1 MNKGVSI
8 FYEFHEQGSP
18 HIIAGIYEP
27 DELTEEEMRKKL
39 LVLMDKSEFH
49 PRETIEYYNHKK
61 VLAEYWLNNNVLTK
75 EQKYTFSKFFPEALK
90 PESLSSSPFK
100 FVYYDA
106 DADKFI
112 WRNRKNDE
120 VNKFIGDL
128 LRSNL
133 VTRDRKRT

>member
-18 HIIAGIYEP
+18 HIIAGIYET
-27 DELTEEEMRKKL
+27 DELSEKEMRKKL

-49 PRETIEYYNHKK
+49 SRETITYFNHRK
-61 VLAEYWLNNNVLTK
+61 VLAQYWLNDNVLSK
-75 EQKYTFSKFFPEALK
+75 DQEYTFSRFFPEALK

-120 VNKFIGDL
+120 VNKFMNDL
-128 LRSNL
+128 LKSNL
-133 VTRDRKRT
+133 VKRERRT